1 MKAKSVNSEVDFLK
15 GETSDASGDEGD
27 IDEFHYAGTPL
38 DLIYAIGNH
47 KEKQPKVAKQ
57 VQRALII

>member
-1 MKAKSVNSEVDFLK
+1 MRDFLK